1 MFAGIGVDRG
11 RDTRLFAVP
20 VFVGKL
26 IHASL
31 PMGHFLLLSGLTVGL
46 VVAAVTDVR
55 EGRIPNWLTASLTV
69 FGMGVQSWQHGWDG
83 FLFSLGG
90 LGLGLAC
97 LMFFYIKGGMG
108 AGDVKLLGAIGTIL
122 GPSQVVVAFAFAA
135 MLGGIYSLALLS
147 NQGGLRQA
155 WERVFLLLTTFKVTR
170 ALPISDGQ
178 NPAEPKLRYALVL
191 GLGTVITQTL
201 FYYGVL

>member
-1 MFAGIGVDRG
+1 
-11 RDTRLFAVP
+11 
-20 VFVGKL
+20 
-26 IHASL
+26 
-31 PMGHFLLLSGLTVGL
+31 MGSFLLIFGLATGL
-46 VVAAVTDVR
+46 VVAAVIDVR
-55 EGRIPNWLTASLTV
+55 EGRIPNWLTGSLTV

-90 LGLGLAC
+90 LGMGLAC

-122 GPSQVVVAFAFAA
+122 GPSQVVFAFAFAA
-135 MLGGIYSLALLS
+135 MLGGLYSLALLS

-155 WERVFLLLTTFKVTR
+155 WNRVFLLLSTLKVTR
-170 ALPISDGQ
+170 ALPVTGEQ
-178 NPAEPKLRYALVL
+178 NPADPKLRYALVL

-201 FYYGVL
+201 VYYGVL

>member
-1 MFAGIGVDRG
+1 
-11 RDTRLFAVP
+11 
-20 VFVGKL
+20 
-26 IHASL
+26 
-31 PMGHFLLLSGLTVGL
+31 MGSFLLIFGLAIGL

-55 EGRIPNWLTASLTV
+55 EGRIPNWLTGLLTV

-90 LGLGLAC
+90 LGMGLAC

-122 GPSQVVVAFAFAA
+122 GPSQVVFAFAFAA
-135 MLGGIYSLALLS
+135 MLGGLYSLALLS

-155 WERVFLLLTTFKVTR
+155 WNRVFLLLSNLKVTR
-170 ALPISDGQ
+170 ALPVAGEQ
-178 NPAEPKLRYALVL
+178 NPADPKLRYALVL
-191 GLGTVITQTL
+191 GLGTVIAQTL
-201 FYYGVL
+201 VYYGVL

>member
-1 MFAGIGVDRG
+1 VIM
-11 RDTRLFAVP
+11 
-20 VFVGKL
+20 
-26 IHASL
+26 AS
-31 PMGHFLLLSGLTVGL
+31 FLLIFGLAIGL

-55 EGRIPNWLTASLTV
+55 NGRIPNWLTGSLTV

-90 LGLGLAC
+90 LGMGLAC

-122 GPSQVVVAFAFAA
+122 GPSQVVFAFAFAA
-135 MLGGIYSLALLS
+135 MLGGLYSLALLS

-155 WERVFLLLTTFKVTR
+155 WERVFLLLSNLKVTR
-170 ALPISDGQ
+170 ALPVAGEQ
-178 NPAEPKLRYALVL
+178 NPADPKLRYALVL
-191 GLGTVITQTL
+191 GLGTVIAQTL
-201 FYYGVL
+201 VYYGVL